1 MNEGLIDWRALF
13 TTAQGR
19 TSRTHAWIGIGVL
32 FAVAVLYETVT
43 IGPLLLATAWLVYP
57 LLLASA
63 TCILAKRL
71 HDRGRS
77 GWWAALVLLA
87 FVMIWPTSHGASA
100 WLATLVLIWA
110 VVELGVMAGEQ
121 GANRFGLSPLAPV
134 PH

>member
-1 MNEGLIDWRALF
+1 MNEALIDWRALF
-13 TTAQGR
+13 TTAKGR
-19 TSRTHAWIGIGVL
+19 TSRAHAWIGIGIL
-32 FAVAVLYETVT
+32 FALAVVYEAIA
-43 IGPLLLATAWLVYP
+43 IGPLLLATAWLIYP
-57 LLLASA
+57 MLLASA

-100 WLATLVLIWA
+100 LLAAPVLFWA
-110 VVELGVMAGEQ
+110 VIELGVMAGEP

-134 PH
+134 PL